1 MSPHRVMAECL
12 IVEMTY
18 FGSLNLSHRH
28 HAFRAYAV
36 YSLTY
41 LAHGKRTVKLVNLYE
56 DKKLWPQGRSTSS

>member
-1 MSPHRVMAECL
+1 MSLHRVMVERL

-18 FGSLNLSHRH
+18 FGSVNLSHRH

-41 LAHGKRTVKLVNLYE
+41 LAHGKRTVKLVNLY
-56 DKKLWPQGRSTSS
+56 